1 MKMRR
6 SAAALT
12 FSKQNVL
19 DANCALVPE
28 NVFFAQKRG
37 RGKRAEKIN
46 ENFASRKFTTPGRVR
61 GEEEERAYR
70 FAKKLI

>member
-19 DANCALVPE
+19 DANCALVPKSYICAKDGGGEGESGE
-28 NVFFAQKRG
+28 NQ
-37 RGKRAEKIN
+37 
-46 ENFASRKFTTPGRVR
+46 
-61 GEEEERAYR
+61 
-70 FAKKLI
+70 